1 MAYFQGNIKIN
12 LYNVYQGIS
21 NIHESQLIKKKS
33 HNNKDRQCW
42 CLSLVL
48 VTLVIAYIRFIP

>member
-33 HNNKDRQCW
+33 HNNKER
-42 CLSLVL
+42 
-48 VTLVIAYIRFIP
+48 